1 MVIWQKTLMPKA
13 LFLDRDGI
21 VNVEKNYVHQIKDF
35 EFISEVFEMIKL
47 FQKYG
52 FLIFIITNQAGIA
65 RGYYSEAQ
73 YQELTTWMLD
83 QFRLKKISISKVY
96 HCPHHPQ
103 DDCECRKPKP
113 GMILQAQKD
122 FNLDLKES
130 YLIGDK
136 ESDIEAGISAGIIH
150 NLLIGENHPFQNHKQ
165 LLKHL
170 NEVVSLKLS

>member
-1 MVIWQKTLMPKA
+1 MPKA

-21 VNVEKNYVHQIKDF
+21 VNIEKNYVHQIKDF
-35 EFISEVFEMIKL
+35 EFIPEVFDLIKL
-47 FQKYG
+47 FQKHE

-73 YQELTTWMLD
+73 YQTLTQWMLE
-83 QFRLKKISISKVY
+83 QFALKNILISKVY

-103 DDCECRKPKP
+103 DGCECRKPRP
-113 GMILQAQKD
+113 GMLLQAQKE
-122 FNLDLKES
+122 FNLDLKKS

-136 ESDIEAGISAGIIH
+136 DSDIEAGVNAGIAH
-150 NLLIGENHPFQNHKQ
+150 NLLVGENQTYQNLAQ

-170 NEVVSLKLS
+170 IQSIQ